1 MAKATKSWDDPE
13 NEVNSNFIKWGAPG
27 DYVMGTLMS
36 VRKTKSTLPD
46 KAGELQFVYDIKVHE
61 CEYHDIDEKKKVA
74 ADATVIEADS
84 IISVGGRVT
93 IDTKMSRAK
102 VGQIVG
108 LKFIEEVASKT
119 KGYNATKVIRVYL
132 PKGPDGEYEM
142 DEEVVNATKDE
153 LDQFPGKK

>member
-1 MAKATKSWDDPE
+1 MAKATKAWDDPE

-108 LKFIEEVASKT
+108 LKFKTGCINICTSPHTGITIPSRIE
-119 KGYNATKVIRVYL
+119 
-132 PKGPDGEYEM
+132 
-142 DEEVVNATKDE
+142 
-153 LDQFPGKK
+153 F